1 MAIYL
6 NHRNKKKQAGRW
18 IALCIS
24 VMTVFCTA
32 CGDISTGSIPEDLL
46 DSGTDSSST
55 SSSASDSDTP
65 PNSEDNILSISSV
78 SPNDSTSAN
87 PDSGALVAL
96 EENAEPTGGEPEEKE
111 SSSSHSSGAANT
123 GGGSI
128 GSGYL
133 RLIREGAVLPE
144 DYQKNLE
151 LKQVYVGG
159 DGVTTYK
166 MEAQAADALL
176 KMIADALKDNIDLG
190 VASAYRSFEYQEQ
203 NFNRS
208 VQQREAEGMSHE
220 EAYAETLRN
229 VQLPYQSEHCSGL
242 AADIFSGEYWSFKD
256 DGFKKTRAYKWLT
269 EHAADY
275 GYILRYPEGKDD
287 VTGIIFEPWHWRY
300 VGVENAKAIKESG
313 KLTLEE
319 YLGWNGSR

>member
-1 MAIYL
+1 MATCL
-6 NHRNKKKQAGRW
+6 NHRNKKKRAERW

-24 VMTVFCTA
+24 VIAVFCTA

-46 DSGTDSSST
+46 NSGTDSST
-55 SSSASDSDTP
+55 SSSTSDSGTP
-65 PNSEDNILSISSV
+65 SDSENNIPDASSAPPDDNTSV
-78 SPNDSTSAN
+78 TT
-87 PDSGALVAL
+87 DSGALVAI
-96 EENAEPTGGEPEEKE
+96 EENAEPTGGEPEKQE
-111 SSSSHSSGAANT
+111 SSSAHSSGGTNT
-123 GGGSI
+123 GSGSI
-128 GSGYL
+128 GAGYL
-133 RLIREGAVLPE
+133 RLIREGAALPE

-159 DGVTTYK
+159 DGVTVYK

-208 VQQREAEGMSHE
+208 VQQRESEGMSHE

-256 DGFKKTRAYKWLT
+256 DGFKNTRAYKWLT
-269 EHAADY
+269 EHAVDY
-275 GYILRYPEGKDD
+275 GYILRYPEGKDN

-300 VGVENAKAIKESG
+300 VGVENAKAIQESG